1 MQPRPQTRATTPAGL
16 LLCRNTEP
24 TTPEQVS
31 LQPAISRLEATLCHP
46 HLTQC
51 RVLVPA
57 PPQAS
62 VTPSPEPAT
71 NLVVGY
77 NGSAYSRAVLAL
89 TLGMAEQKQSLQPH
103 PVLVHVVYVIDK
115 IRPKTIAQADR
126 ILWQARCFASE
137 WRGKLHAHLRVGPV
151 ALALH
156 QIAAAIAAEALLV
169 GCYTPNHPLVQ
180 QLASEVSYP
189 ILGLP
194 W

>member
-1 MQPRPQTRATTPAGL
+1 MQPRPQTCATTSAGL
-16 LLCRNTEP
+16 RVGGDTQP
-24 TTPEQVS
+24 TPPEQVS
-31 LQPAISRLEATLCHP
+31 LQPAISRLEATLCYP
-46 HLTQC
+46 NLTQG
-51 RVLVPA
+51 RILVPA
-57 PPQAS
+57 SPQAP
-62 VTPSPEPAT
+62 VTPSPEQAT

-89 TLGMAEQKQSLQPH
+89 TLAMAEQKQLLQSH

-115 IRPKTIAQADR
+115 IQPKTIAQADR

-151 ALALH
+151 APALH
-156 QIAAAIAAEALLV
+156 QTAGAIAAEALLV

-180 QLASEVSYP
+180 ELASEVAYP